1 MTDTP
6 RYPQDSPKTPR
17 RHPPRQYV
25 AQKTRLIGF
34 FYDRVFFMT
43 NVSPYDL
50 LLTFKTRI
58 VNNIDLLALY
68 YRAYSGMV
76 KIHRYGLV
84 WLNVLT
90 NKGR

>member
-1 MTDTP
+1 
-6 RYPQDSPKTPR
+6 
-17 RHPPRQYV
+17 
-25 AQKTRLIGF
+25 
-34 FYDRVFFMT
+34 MT